1 MNAPFAGEE
10 AQRALII
17 AEIRRLAGANGGK
30 PPGAYLFERRTG
42 LPRSSWYGKYWSR
55 WSDAVREAG
64 FAANPGHTR
73 HDDGFM
79 LAKFAEIARSLGRIP
94 TFSDIDVQRRKG
106 RDVPNHVTY
115 VEHFGN
121 KRELLTRLKLCAA
134 ANPDAADIA
143 AMIPECEQ
151 APPLRRARSNGGVY
165 LLHSG
170 KRFKIGCSKALEQR
184 VRRIQRILPES
195 KLVHCI
201 ESDDPRGIEAYW
213 HRRFAAKRVKG
224 EWFELSAEDVAAFRR
239 WRVQ

>member
-1 MNAPFAGEE
+1 MNAPFPGEE
-10 AQRALII
+10 ARRALII

-64 FAANPGHTR
+64 FTANAVSARMEEAA
-73 HDDGFM
+73 M
-79 LAKFAEIARSLGRIP
+79 LAKFAGLARRLGRIP
-94 TFSDIDVQRRKG
+94 TYADLNLYRRNG
-106 RDVPNHVTY
+106 GDVPHHVTFAG
-115 VEHFGN
+115 HFGS
-121 KRELLTRLKLCAA
+121 KRALLYRLRQWTA
-134 ANPDAADIA
+134 ANPDAADIG
-143 AMIPECEQ
+143 AMIPDFEE
-151 APPLRRARSNGGVY
+151 PLPSPRERNSGGVY

-170 KRFKIGCSKALEQR
+170 RLFKIGCSRALEQR

-195 KLVHCI
+195 ALVHCI

-239 WRVQ
+239 WKVQ

>member
-1 MNAPFAGEE
+1 MNAPFPGEE
-10 AQRALII
+10 AQRAQII
-17 AEIRRLAGANGGK
+17 AEIRRLAAVNGGK

-55 WSDAVREAG
+55 WSDAVKEAG
-64 FAANPGHTR
+64 FTPNAVSARMEETA
-73 HDDGFM
+73 M
-79 LAKFAEIARSLGRIP
+79 LAKFAGLARRLCRIP
-94 TFSDIDVQRRKG
+94 AYADLNLYRRNG
-106 RDVPNHVTY
+106 GDVPHHVTY

-121 KRELLTRLKLCAA
+121 KRELLRRLKLWAA
-134 ANPDAADIA
+134 ANPDAADIG

-151 APPLRRARSNGGVY
+151 SPPQRRSRSNGGVY

-170 KRFKIGCSKALEQR
+170 KRYKIGCSRALEQR

-195 KLVHCI
+195 TLVHCI

-239 WRVQ
+239 WKVQ